1 MFFVGHKRIRFDIDF
16 VTLETQNLRRGYG
29 ASLSLLPF

>member
-29 ASLSLLPF
+29 VSLSLLPF